1 MSAAIEFLLLLSGLS
16 VLIFGTHLIVNQ
28 AIIIARHYKLNDVLV
43 GVAILSVGSDLPEI
57 VISLNAS
64 LHQLQQEDTS
74 GLIIGNALGSNFAQ
88 IGLIMGIV
96 GLFGYLT
103 LGKRMVFKHGGVL
116 LGSILYLLIAS
127 LDGVVSR
134 IEGIILVLAF
144 IVYIVMLFGQ
154 EPREK
159 TEQKGNS
166 THSFVVWLLLLS
178 GLVLII
184 GGSEV
189 TVRSTVSLAQYFG
202 VSQSFVAIVI
212 IGIGSSLPE
221 LSISVGAIMK
231 SRAGM
236 SVGNLLGSNIVD
248 TLLPVGLA
256 AMIHP
261 VIVEPDLVMID
272 IPLLFVLSLIVLM
285 FLLKRKGL
293 QKSEALLLI
302 LLYCGYLGFKFIS
315 N

>member
-1 MSAAIEFLLLLSGLS
+1 MTLRTISWLIQPASP
-16 VLIFGTHLIVNQ
+16 IFGAHLIVNQ
-28 AIIIARHYKLNDVLV
+28 AIVIARHYKLNDVLV
-43 GVAILSVGSDLPEI
+43 GVAILSVGSNLPEI

-74 GLIIGNALGSNFAQ
+74 GLIIGNVLGSNFSQ

-116 LGSILYLLIAS
+116 LGSILYLLIAA
-127 LDGVVSR
+127 LDGEVSR
-134 IEGIILVLAF
+134 IEGLILVLAF

-154 EPREK
+154 EPREEA
-159 TEQKGNS
+159 EQKGNANN
-166 THSFVVWLLLLS
+166 SFVVSLLLLF

-184 GGSEV
+184 AGSEA

-202 VSQSFVAIVI
+202 ISQSFFAIVI

-221 LSISVGAIMK
+221 LSISLGAILK

-236 SVGNLLGSNIVD
+236 SVGNLLGSNILD

-261 VIVEPDLVMID
+261 VIVEPDLIMID
-272 IPLLFVLSLIVLM
+272 IPLLFVLSLIVLL

-302 LLYCGYLGFKFIS
+302 LLYSGYLGYKFIA